1 MVHKHLSSQTVSVK
15 GSSLQVTM
23 IQVPLASF
31 IISCLLLIALE
42 DFGLL
47 CLLSILKSST
57 DWEQLQR
64 YSLKQGSIVESH
76 EEDASRRVTTDEIES
91 QEDGQDQFERAKT
104 QNMETAISEVGCLQF
119 S

>member
-1 MVHKHLSSQTVSVK
+1 
-15 GSSLQVTM
+15 M

-47 CLLSILKSST
+47 CLVSILNSST

-76 EEDASRRVTTDEIES
+76 EEDASRRVTTDETES